1 MEKGA
6 PREHEASVEADA
18 DTAQELILDM
28 IARKER
34 DQETASLPELVE
46 KLVASGYTEEDAV
59 ELVDD
64 LIEKSII
71 VLNDNFSVSIKVNML
86 VD

>member
-6 PREHEASVEADA
+6 PREHEASVEA

-46 KLVASGYTEEDAV
+46 NSLLRGTPKKAL
-59 ELVDD
+59 
-64 LIEKSII
+64 
-71 VLNDNFSVSIKVNML
+71 
-86 VD
+86 